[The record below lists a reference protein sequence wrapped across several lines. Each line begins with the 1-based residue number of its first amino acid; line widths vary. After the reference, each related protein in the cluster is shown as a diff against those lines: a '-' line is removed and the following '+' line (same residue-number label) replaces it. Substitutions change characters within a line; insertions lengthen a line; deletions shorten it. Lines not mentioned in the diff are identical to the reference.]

1 MFWFEVVFNCSMF
14 SFELVLDATK
24 AGTATF
30 DVRKYGSIH
39 ENTADPFRI
48 LS

>member
-1 MFWFEVVFNCSMF
+1 MFWFEVVFNCSIF

-24 AGTATF
+24 AGTATLA
-30 DVRKYGSIH
+30 VRKYGSIR
-39 ENTADPFRI
+39 EKTEDPFRI

>member
-1 MFWFEVVFNCSMF
+1 MVWFEVVFNCSIF

-24 AGTATF
+24 AGTGTF
-30 DVRKYGSIH
+30 AVRKYGSIH
-39 ENTADPFRI
+39 EKTADPFRI